1 MPRELVVL
9 LDDRLLVEE
18 LLIGLD
24 RGRRR
29 PSLFTTS
36 YWYYRACRAAVVG
49 AGGHL
54 SGPFERLGAEEQER
68 AILSLLELR
77 EDIGLPNPRETVPVM
92 ADIARRHTQLNL
104 LNLEAAASALVLGA
118 EVWLSQEASTGVLP
132 AVLEAEGTSWKVLSL
147 R

>member
-1 MPRELVVL
+1 MPRGFVVL

-18 LLIGLD
+18 LLFGLD

-29 PSLFTTS
+29 PTLFTTS

-54 SGPFERLGAEEQER
+54 SGPLEQLGADEQER

-77 EDIGLPNPRETVPVM
+77 EDIGLPSSRETVPVM
-92 ADIARRHTQLNL
+92 AELARRHTQLNL
-104 LNLEAAASALVLGA
+104 LNLEAAASATVLGS
-118 EVWLSQEASTGVLP
+118 EVWLSEEAAMGVLP
-132 AVLEAEGTSWKVLSL
+132 AVLEAEGSSWKVVSL
-147 R
+147 

>member
-18 LLIGLD
+18 LLAGLD

-29 PSLFTTS
+29 PTLFTTS

-54 SGPFERLGAEEQER
+54 SGPFEQLGAEEQER

-77 EDIGLPNPRETVPVM
+77 EDIGLPDPRQTVPVM
-92 ADIARRHTQLNL
+92 AELARRHTQLNL
-104 LNLEAAASALVLGA
+104 LNLEAAASATVLGS
-118 EVWLSQEASTGVLP
+118 EVWLSAEASKGVLP
-132 AVLEAEGTSWKVLSL
+132 TVLEAEDTRWKTVPLA
-147 R
+147 

>member
-18 LLIGLD
+18 LLVGLD

-29 PSLFTTS
+29 PTLFTTS

-54 SGPFERLGAEEQER
+54 SGPFEQLGAEEQAR

-77 EDIGLPNPRETVPVM
+77 EDIGLPDARQTVPVM
-92 ADIARRHTQLNL
+92 AELARRHTQLNL
-104 LNLEAAASALVLGA
+104 LNLEAAASAMVLGS
-118 EVWLSQEASTGVLP
+118 EVWLSAEASKGMLP
-132 AVLEAEGTSWKVLSL
+132 AVLDAEGTSWKVVSL

>member
-1 MPRELVVL
+1 MPRELVVV

-18 LLIGLD
+18 LLVGLH

-29 PSLFTTS
+29 PALFTTS
-36 YWYYRACRAAVVG
+36 CWYYRACRAAVVG

-54 SGPFERLGAEEQER
+54 SGPFEKLGTEEQER

-77 EDIGLPNPRETVPVM
+77 EDIGLPDPRQTVPVM
-92 ADIARRHTQLNL
+92 AELARRHTHLNL
-104 LNLEAAASALVLGA
+104 LNLEAAACAMVLGA
-118 EVWLSQEASTGVLP
+118 EVWLSAEASRGVLP
-132 AVLEAEGTSWKVLSL
+132 AVLEAQGATWKIVSL